1 MQKLYILAVWGLLSI
16 PLFGQ
21 YTRFNEVQLLT
32 ANLGLLP
39 YGSFEFEN
47 VYFTYSFNSP
57 NFFCLHN
64 TLQGETVSISSFNTN
79 FDFLGAAGVGGM
91 ITKSTNTNNYI
102 FCPITMYNSCG
113 YAYLGL
119 VKFQGYEYVAAFQ
132 YNELNGTCDENKE
145 HIPTCIFNINDTTIA
160 TVSNY
165 RDYIIGSLGFLI
177 ENNLGYRLNTFNLDG
192 ELLESYLQ
200 ITPDDPNG
208 PTLTPVFFTCTKRED
223 HIIAT
228 GQDTSPF
235 VLKMDMQGNILDSL
249 HFGLTENRT
258 NSGSGTMINDS
269 TFQFIYSQA
278 TEYMQSNSQPI
289 LYTIRVAQIDLND
302 FTIIQDQAINF
313 LESDQPQFAYQF
325 GKSILNTNQQMVTC
339 GGLLHESDWLT
350 QESFVCA
357 IDSDGE
363 TSWQFF
369 YSPEVID
376 TIYNFNDIILT
387 SDGGYLLTGQT
398 GDEYPQLNTHT
409 WLLKLDACGYE
420 EPSDC
425 PPVVG
430 VSNSAEV
437 PSFNAWPNPFRSQLK
452 AQLPANANHVDWLDA
467 TGRLVHS
474 EKVYYPY
481 QEWNLGALPIGVYHM
496 QVILEDG
503 RVASK
508 KVVKD

>member
-1 MQKLYILAVWGLLSI
+1 MLTLWGLLNMT
-16 PLFGQ
+16 LFGQ
-21 YTRFNEVQLLT
+21 YSRFNEVQFLT

-47 VYFTYSFNSP
+47 EYLTYSFNSP
-57 NFFCLHN
+57 NVFCLHN
-64 TLQGETVSISSFNTN
+64 TLQGETVSISTFNTN
-79 FDFLGAAGVGGM
+79 VNFLGAAGVGGM
-91 ITKSTNTNNYI
+91 IAISYNTNNYI
-102 FCPITMYNSCG
+102 FHPITIYNSCG

-119 VKFQGYEYVAAFQ
+119 VKFHGSEYVDVFQ
-132 YNELNGTCDENKE
+132 YNELNGTCEENKE
-145 HIPTCIFNINDTTIA
+145 HIPTCIFNMNDTTIA
-160 TVSNY
+160 TVSYY
-165 RDYIIGSLGFLI
+165 RDYVLGSLGFLI
-177 ENNLGYRLNTFNLDG
+177 ENNLGYRLNTFSLDG
-192 ELLESYLQ
+192 ELHDSYLH
-200 ITPDDPNG
+200 ITPDDPDG
-208 PTLTPVFFTCTKRED
+208 PTLAPEFFTCIKRED

-228 GQDTSPF
+228 GDDTAPF
-235 VLKMDMQGNILDSL
+235 VLKMDMEGNILDSL

-289 LYTIRVAQIDLND
+289 NYSIRVAQIDLDD
-302 FTIIQDQAINF
+302 FTIIQDQAVDF
-313 LESDQPQFAYQF
+313 LDSELPQFAF
-325 GKSILNTNQQMVTC
+325 GFVKSIRNQNNQMVTC
-339 GGLLHESDWLT
+339 GVLMHELNYLT

-357 IDSDGE
+357 IDPTGE
-363 TSWQFF
+363 IAWQNF

-376 TIYNFNDIILT
+376 TTYHFNDIILT
-387 SDGGYLLTGQT
+387 SDGGYLLTGQA

-425 PPVVG
+425 PPAVSVG
-430 VSNSAEV
+430 LGTEI

-452 AQLPANANHVDWLDA
+452 AQLPANTKRVDWLDA

-481 QEWNLGALPIGVYHM
+481 QEWNLSALPIGVYHM
-496 QVILEDG
+496 QVVLEDG
-503 RVASK
+503 RVLSK